1 MQKLLFTLGLVIM
14 SLWNTAQ
21 EYTLSGTVKNEQG
34 DPISGASVRVLEH
47 RKGARSDENGLFSI
61 RLSEAN
67 YRIRVTHVG
76 SISQTFDVHLDTDM
90 VKNIVLKSSDDES
103 IEEVTVVGQVGVKK
117 VKESAYNVTV
127 LDAKPT
133 YNRSEERRVGE
144 RRGDK

>member
-1 MQKLLFTLGLVIM
+1 FR
-14 SLWNTAQ
+14 S
-21 EYTLSGTVKNEQG
+21 
-34 DPISGASVRVLEH
+34 

-61 RLSEAN
+61 RLPEAN

-76 SISQTFDVHLDTDM
+76 SISQTFEVRLDTDM

-133 YNRSEERRVGE
+133 YNTSMEVTT
-144 RRGDK
+144 